1 MPRKKKKKVQMCLY
15 PGSNKP
21 AVARGLSANYYG
33 VALRQVNAGKV
44 TWEELEAQGKALP
57 PSGGCVKKHTPAQQW
72 FTSKSKN
79 KPVTKEPKAQ
89 IENKLGEE
97 PKFMMVRNED
107 TIEAEERN
115 HLQLVHSETNRLMKS
130 QLSRLTRLYT
140 DTHSIAVDIKKQITN
155 VEQQYE
161 EIKNEDYSN

>member
-1 MPRKKKKKVQMCLY
+1 
-15 PGSNKP
+15 
-21 AVARGLSANYYG
+21 
-33 VALRQVNAGKV
+33 
-44 TWEELEAQGKALP
+44 
-57 PSGGCVKKHTPAQQW
+57 
-72 FTSKSKN
+72 
-79 KPVTKEPKAQ
+79 
-89 IENKLGEE
+89 EE

-107 TIEAEERN
+107 TMEAEERN

-161 EIKNEDYSN
+161 EIKNEDYSS